1 MTTAGTPLA
10 PARAAAS
17 DVPSDTSSESVVRRA
32 GRQLIFSA
40 FGALRAVK
48 LYPLE
53 NAAVEKALVELTNH
67 SREMLASQGELEI
80 RLSGEFI
87 FINQTRLRLALDNFG
102 SFSHLLS
109 VFRASGVGSVTV
121 AAGVT

>member
-1 MTTAGTPLA
+1 MTASGTPLA

-67 SREMLASQGELEI
+67 SREMIASQGELEI

-109 VFRASGVGSVTV
+109 VFRASGVATSPSRR
-121 AAGVT
+121 A